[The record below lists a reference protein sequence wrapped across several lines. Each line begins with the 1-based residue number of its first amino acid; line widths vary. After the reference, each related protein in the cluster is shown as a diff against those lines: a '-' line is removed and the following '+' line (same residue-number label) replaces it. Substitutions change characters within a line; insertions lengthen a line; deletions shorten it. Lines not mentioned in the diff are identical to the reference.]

1 MSSKTDNKVLEG
13 KTILIVGAATGIGK
27 ATAEL
32 CAQRGATVIV
42 ADFNE
47 AEGNATASAINGTFI
62 KTNVTDEANVQA
74 LFASVAQTHGKLD
87 GLIQTAGILKGAY
100 MPIEEFD
107 VATFRQVF
115 EVNTVGS
122 FLCAKH
128 ATPLLKKGLMPAIIL
143 ISSAAAASGSSS
155 YAYGTSKGGVSSLG
169 ITMAQKLGP
178 EGIRV
183 NVVCPG
189 NITTAMKLSVIEADA
204 IRKGQD
210 PKVAI
215 QEFAAT
221 QGLGDPIGVAKLL
234 AFLVSDDAD
243 YVRGSI
249 NTR

>member
-1 MSSKTDNKVLEG
+1 MSTLAG
-13 KTILIVGAATGIGK
+13 KTILVVGGATGIGR
-27 ATAEL
+27 ATAIL
-32 CAQRGATVIV
+32 CARRGAKVIV
-42 ADFNE
+42 ADFN
-47 AEGNATASAINGTFI
+47 ATAGKKTAKAAKGTFLQV
-62 KTNVTDEANVQA
+62 NVTDEASVQA
-74 LFASVAQTHGKLD
+74 LCASIAKSHKKLD
-87 GLIQTAGILKGAY
+87 ALIQTAGILKGAY
-100 MPIEEFD
+100 TPIEEFD
-107 VATFRQVF
+107 VGTFRQVF

-128 ATPLLKKGLMPAIIL
+128 ATPLLKKGKLPAIVL
-143 ISSAAAASGSSS
+143 ISSGAAHSGSSS
-155 YAYGTSKGGVSSLG
+155 YAYGTSKGGVSALG

-204 IRKGQD
+204 LRKGQD
-210 PKVAI
+210 PQQAI

-234 AFLVSDDAD
+234 AFLASDDAD

>member
-1 MSSKTDNKVLEG
+1 M
-13 KTILIVGAATGIGK
+13 
-27 ATAEL
+27 
-32 CAQRGATVIV
+32 
-42 ADFNE
+42 
-47 AEGNATASAINGTFI
+47 
-62 KTNVTDEANVQA
+62 
-74 LFASVAQTHGKLD
+74 
-87 GLIQTAGILKGAY
+87 
-100 MPIEEFD
+100 
-107 VATFRQVF
+107 F

-128 ATPLLKKGLMPAIIL
+128 ATPLLKKAAVSGALPCIIL
-143 ISSAAAASGSSS
+143 ISSAAAAGGSSS

-183 NVVCPG
+183 NMVCPG
-189 NITTAMKLSVIEADA
+189 NITTAMKLSVIEQDA

-210 PKVAI
+210 PQEAI
-215 QEFAAT
+215 KEFAAT
-221 QGLGDPIGVAKLL
+221 QGLGDPSGVAKLL

>member
-1 MSSKTDNKVLEG
+1 MSSTPLKG
-13 KTILIVGAATGIGK
+13 KIILIVGAATGIGK
-27 ATAEL
+27 AAAEL

-62 KTNVTDEANVQA
+62 KTNVTDEASVRA
-74 LFASVAQTHGKLD
+74 MFASVAQAHGKLD

-100 MPIEEFD
+100 TPIEEFD

-128 ATPLLKKGLMPAIIL
+128 ATPLLKKGALPCIIL
-143 ISSAAAASGSSS
+143 LSSGAAAGGSSS

-189 NITTAMKLSVIEADA
+189 NITTAMKLSVIEQDA

>member
-1 MSSKTDNKVLEG
+1 MTLEG
-13 KTILIVGAATGIGK
+13 KTILIIGGATGIGQ
-27 ATAEL
+27 ATVEL

-47 AEGNATASAINGTFI
+47 KEGQATAAAAKGTFHQV
-62 KTNVTDEANVQA
+62 NVTDEA
-74 LFASVAQTHGKLD
+74 SVKAMFEGVTAAHGKIDALV
-87 GLIQTAGILKGAY
+87 QTAGILKGAY
-100 MPIEEFD
+100 TPIEDFD
-107 VATFRQVF
+107 INVYRQVV
-115 EVNTVGS
+115 EVNTIGS

-128 ATPLLKKGLMPAIIL
+128 ATPLLKKSGAAGGKPVIVL
-143 ISSAAAASGSSS
+143 ISSGAAHSGSSS

-169 ITMAQKLGP
+169 ITMANKLGP

-189 NITTAMKLSVIEADA
+189 NITTAMKLSVIEQEALS
-204 IRKGQD
+204 KGQD
-210 PKVAI
+210 PQEAI
-215 QEFAAT
+215 KEFGRT
-221 QGLGDPIGVAKLL
+221 QGLGEPIGVAKLL